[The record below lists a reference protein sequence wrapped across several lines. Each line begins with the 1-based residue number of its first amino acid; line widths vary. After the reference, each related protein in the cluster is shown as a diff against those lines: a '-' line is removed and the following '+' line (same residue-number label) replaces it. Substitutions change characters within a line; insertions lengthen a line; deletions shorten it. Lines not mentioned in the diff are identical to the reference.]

1 MSTLESVLIMMLAL
15 LAATITVVVI
25 LQQGRGADIGAAFGA
40 GGANTIFG
48 STGLASPLAKLTWS
62 LAGLF
67 LVLCMTLAYLAK
79 QRSEEANS
87 VVAGDV
93 PAMAGDVPTMTG
105 DVPAMTGDV
114 PAMPSAPRAGSPAVP
129 AANSDVPVLPSA
141 AGNSAAIGQA
151 PASGAARPEGA
162 DSSSNSGPAPAPGRA
177 SGGDVPKPPAS

>member
-79 QRSEEANS
+79 QRSEETNS

-93 PAMAGDVPTMTG
+93 PAMAGDVP
-105 DVPAMTGDV
+105 AMAGDV
-114 PAMPSAPRAGSPAVP
+114 PAMPSAQRAGSPAVP

-141 AGNSAAIGQA
+141 PGNSAAIGQA
-151 PASGAARPEGA
+151 PANIIANSFAFGKAEFFEIENAAE
-162 DSSSNSGPAPAPGRA
+162 RA
-177 SGGDVPKPPAS
+177 VPKVSFG

>member
-93 PAMAGDVPTMTG
+93 PAMAGDVPTM
-105 DVPAMTGDV
+105 
-114 PAMPSAPRAGSPAVP
+114 PSAPRAGSPAVP

-141 AGNSAAIGQA
+141 AGNSAAIGPA
-151 PASGAARPEGA
+151 PTAGSARRGGA
-162 DSSSNSGPAPAPGRA
+162 DSSSDSGPAPAPGRA
-177 SGGDVPKPPAS
+177 SGGDVGKPPAS

>member
-93 PAMAGDVPTMTG
+93 PAMAGDVPTM
-105 DVPAMTGDV
+105 
-114 PAMPSAPRAGSPAVP
+114 PSAPRAGSPAVP

-151 PASGAARPEGA
+151 PTAGSARPGGA

>member
-79 QRSEEANS
+79 QRSEETNS

-93 PAMAGDVPTMTG
+93 PAMA
-105 DVPAMTGDV
+105 GDV

>member
-93 PAMAGDVPTMTG
+93 PVMAGDVPALAG
-105 DVPAMTGDV
+105 DVPT
-114 PAMPSAPRAGSPAVP
+114 MPSAPRAGSPAVP

-151 PASGAARPEGA
+151 PTAGSARPGGA
-162 DSSSNSGPAPAPGRA
+162 DSSSDSGPAPAPGRA
-177 SGGDVPKPPAS
+177 SGGDVGKPPAS

>member
-93 PAMAGDVPTMTG
+93 PAMAGDVPTM
-105 DVPAMTGDV
+105 
-114 PAMPSAPRAGSPAVP
+114 PSAPRAGSPAVP

-141 AGNSAAIGQA
+141 AGNSAAIGPA
-151 PASGAARPEGA
+151 PTAGSARGGA
-162 DSSSNSGPAPAPGRA
+162 DSSSDSGPAPAPGRA